1 MSMKLGIEGG
11 SMEITDD
18 NQTIVSADIAKEIQD
33 KTIQPD
39 NKDDWKSPSLQIK
52 DSL

>member
-1 MSMKLGIEGG
+1 MSMKLGISNG

-33 KTIQPD
+33 NCEQPD
-39 NKDDWKSPSLQIK
+39 NKKGWQQPDLVVK
-52 DSL
+52 D